1 MTETLLSSPLHCL
14 PLKKLSSV
22 ERMSECGNWGI
33 GGGEKLLILTK
44 FQLMA
49 TKGRES
55 KPHIGIYGRRN
66 SGKSSLIN
74 SLAGQ
79 NIAIVSEHAGTTTD
93 PVRKSFEITGFGPVI
108 LIDTAGIDDSGE
120 LGLKRVDRTLRTLDT
135 IDLALLVISE
145 NSWGD
150 FENDLI
156 KKFNE
161 HDLPFI
167 LIHSKSDL
175 REAGAEFKHNILA
188 STGNLILEYS
198 SVDKRNHEELIELIR
213 NTIPEHSFKT
223 TSLLGDLLHYGDIVI
238 LITPI
243 DIEAPAGRL
252 ILPQMQAIRD
262 ILDNEA
268 VAIVLKE
275 KEVDSFLKSTGIKP
289 ALAIT
294 DSQVFVKADASIPH
308 DIPLTS
314 FSIMLAR
321 SKGDFDNYL
330 RGTPKISA
338 LKDGD
343 RVLLLE
349 SCTHHVSC
357 DDIGKTKIPR
367 WITAFTGKKIVFDVV
382 AGLDTLPRPV
392 TDYSLVIQCGG
403 CMITKK
409 QLHNRLRS
417 AIKAGIPV
425 TNYGM
430 AIAYVQ
436 GIYNRAIAPFVKT
449 NINKDLYL

>member
-1 MTETLLSSPLHCL
+1 MVS
-14 PLKKLSSV
+14 
-22 ERMSECGNWGI
+22 
-33 GGGEKLLILTK
+33 
-44 FQLMA
+44 
-49 TKGRES
+49 KGRES

-74 SLAGQ
+74 CLSGQ

-93 PVRKSFEITGFGPVI
+93 PVKKSFEITGFGPVI
-108 LIDTAGIDDSGE
+108 LVDTAGIDDSGD
-120 LGLKRVDRTLRTLDT
+120 LGNKRVERTVETLEI
-135 IDLALLVISE
+135 IDLALLVVNE
-145 NSWGD
+145 NSWGS
-150 FENDLI
+150 FEDDLI
-156 KKFNE
+156 NKFNE
-161 HDLPFI
+161 HDLPYI
-167 LIHSKSDL
+167 IIHSKSDIQ
-175 REAGAEFKHNILA
+175 EPTPEFKGMLL
-188 STGNLILEYS
+188 SLTGAPFIEFS
-198 SVDKRNHEELIELIR
+198 SLDKRNYEELITLIR
-213 NTIPEHSFKT
+213 NTIPESSYKT
-223 TSLLGDLLHYGDIVI
+223 PSLLGDLISYGDIVI

-275 KEVDSFLKSTGIKP
+275 REVDSFLKKTGIKP

-294 DSQVFVKADASIPH
+294 DSQVFVKADASIPSE
-308 DIPLTS
+308 IPLTS

-321 SKGDFDNYL
+321 FKGDFDNYL
-330 RGTPKISA
+330 KGTLKISE

-357 DDIGKTKIPR
+357 DDIGRTKIPR
-367 WITAFTGKKIVFDVV
+367 WITIFTGKKLEFDVV
-382 AGLDTLPRPV
+382 AGLNTLSRPV

-403 CMITKK
+403 CMITRK
-409 QLHNRLRS
+409 QLHNRLQS
-417 AIKAGIPV
+417 AVKAGVPV

-436 GIYNRAIAPFVKT
+436 GIYDRAIAPFVKGEK
-449 NINKDLYL
+449 NSSSYL

>member
-1 MTETLLSSPLHCL
+1 
-14 PLKKLSSV
+14 
-22 ERMSECGNWGI
+22 
-33 GGGEKLLILTK
+33 
-44 FQLMA
+44 MA
-49 TKGRES
+49 TQGRNS

-66 SGKSSLIN
+66 NGKSSLIN
-74 SLAGQ
+74 CLAGQ
-79 NIAIVSEHAGTTTD
+79 DIAIVSDHAGTTTD
-93 PVRKSFEITGFGPVI
+93 PVKKSFEITGFGPVI
-108 LIDTAGIDDSGE
+108 LVDTAGIDDSGD
-120 LGLKRVDRTLRTLDT
+120 LGQKRVDRTLGTLEI
-135 IDLALLVISE
+135 IDLALLVVTH
-145 NSWGD
+145 NSWGKYED
-150 FENDLI
+150 ELI
-156 KKFNE
+156 KKFND
-161 HDLPFI
+161 HDLPYI
-167 LIHSKSDL
+167 VIHSKSDIQ
-175 REAGAEFKHNILA
+175 EPQAEFQHKILKL
-188 STGNLILEYS
+188 TGTPLFEFS
-198 SVDKRNHEELIELIR
+198 SADKRNYEELITLIR

-223 TSLLGDLLHYGDIVI
+223 PTLLGDLISYGDIVI

-268 VAIVLKE
+268 VAIMLKE
-275 KEVDSFLKSTGIKP
+275 REVDSFLKKTGIKP
-289 ALAIT
+289 SLAIT

-321 SKGDFDNYL
+321 FKGDFDNYL
-330 RGTPKISA
+330 KGTPKISE

-357 DDIGKTKIPR
+357 DDIGRTKIPR
-367 WITAFTGKKIVFDVV
+367 WITSFTGKKIEYDVV
-382 AGLDTLPRPV
+382 AGFDVLARPV

-403 CMITKK
+403 CMITRK
-409 QLHNRLRS
+409 QLHNRLQP
-417 AIKAGIPV
+417 AIKAGVPV

-436 GIYNRAIAPFVKT
+436 GIYNRAIAPFVKGK
-449 NINKDLYL
+449 INQDTYL

>member
-1 MTETLLSSPLHCL
+1 M
-14 PLKKLSSV
+14 V
-22 ERMSECGNWGI
+22 
-33 GGGEKLLILTK
+33 
-44 FQLMA
+44 

-74 SLAGQ
+74 CLSGQ
-79 NIAIVSEHAGTTTD
+79 EIAIVSEHAGTTTD
-93 PVRKSFEITGFGPVI
+93 PVKKSFEITGFGPVI
-108 LIDTAGIDDSGE
+108 IVDTAGIDDSGD
-120 LGLKRVDRTLRTLDT
+120 LGKKRVDRTIQTLET
-135 IDLALLVISE
+135 IDLALLVVTD
-145 NSWGD
+145 NSWGKYED
-150 FENDLI
+150 TLTGKFRDNDI
-156 KKFNE
+156 
-161 HDLPFI
+161 PFI
-167 LIHSKSDL
+167 VIHSKSDIKGPT
-175 REAGAEFKHNILA
+175 EEFKNKI
-188 STGNLILEYS
+188 SSITGTSFLEFS
-198 SVDKRNHEELIELIR
+198 SADKRNYEELINLIR
-213 NTIPEHSFKT
+213 TTIPESSYKT
-223 TSLLGDLLHYGDIVI
+223 PTLLGDLISYGDIVI

-262 ILDNEA
+262 ILDNDA
-268 VAIVLKE
+268 VAIVMKE
-275 KEVDSFLKSTGIKP
+275 REVDAFLKKTKIKP

-321 SKGDFDNYL
+321 FKGDFDNYL
-330 RGTPKISA
+330 QGTPKISG

-357 DDIGKTKIPR
+357 DDIGRVKIPR
-367 WITAFTGKKIVFDVV
+367 WITNFTGKKIEYDVV
-382 AGLDTLPRPV
+382 AGLDSLSRPV

-403 CMITKK
+403 CMITRK
-409 QLHNRLRS
+409 QLHNRLQP
-417 AIKAGIPV
+417 AIKAGVPV

-436 GIYNRAIAPFVKT
+436 GIYNRAIAPFVKRE
-449 NINKDLYL
+449 KDNSIYL